1 MPHPEILNYNLF
13 GESRDLPDVVHCET
27 IEARSRLHNW
37 EFAPHRHARLH
48 QVLLLEQGSGRVTLD
63 GGELTLGDGTLVNV
77 PPGLVHGYRFAPG
90 SAGLVVTLAAE
101 ILDETLR
108 PGEGLAAQLSRPAV
122 LPAPAEIAA
131 TLSEIA
137 AAFSDR
143 GFARAQILRGLCAL
157 LLGQIARALAQ
168 RSAARPAAGKTDLLH
183 RFDALVEARFR
194 QHWPV
199 ARYAAALAITPAHLS
214 RLCRAATGRPASAVI
229 EDRIIREARRH
240 LVYTNLPVQSIAY
253 DLGYDDPA
261 YFSRVFTRAT
271 GLSPRSFRQQSQ
283 G

>member
-1 MPHPEILNYNLF
+1 M
-13 GESRDLPDVVHCET
+13 
-27 IEARSRLHNW
+27 
-37 EFAPHRHARLH
+37 
-48 QVLLLEQGSGRVTLD
+48 
-63 GGELTLGDGTLVNV
+63 
-77 PPGLVHGYRFAPG
+77 
-90 SAGLVVTLAAE
+90 
-101 ILDETLR
+101 
-108 PGEGLAAQLSRPAV
+108 
-122 LPAPAEIAA
+122 
-131 TLSEIA
+131 
-137 AAFSDR
+137 
-143 GFARAQILRGLCAL
+143 
-157 LLGQIARALAQ
+157 AQ
-168 RSAARPAAGKTDLLH
+168 RNTARPAAGKTDLLH